1 MELRVSNPDEL
12 VAAVPHLMG
21 FRVESSIVVIPVSPG
36 LPGSRVDLPS
46 NQAERTEMVSSL
58 MRAYGRTGGGDVM
71 VIGFADSPSSVEPAS
86 RQLREALADVGVQVR
101 GRLWAGEQR
110 WSDLDTGVSGARTS
124 ETANRIDLEMIH
136 AGRRAPVSSRAALDQ
151 ALIGDPEPVT
161 RYLPGVAGDMENSTL
176 ARERQWA
183 IGRAEAFLEDGRS
196 LTDPQAARMLACLQ
210 SVTVRDQMAA
220 RITGESAASWSPLW
234 EDLTRRSP
242 DELVAPAA
250 TLSALAS
257 WCKGDGARAWA
268 ALDRIPTD
276 QRQSY
281 PLAVLVASAL
291 EGGVHPSAWDRARS
305 AAFDALPVEGV
316 ESPGARGQRP
326 APPTMG
332 EGRPPAGPTRGARR
346 TPAERRNP

>member
-12 VAAVPHLMG
+12 IAAVPHLTG

-36 LPGSRVDLPS
+36 LPGARVDLPS
-46 NQAERTEMVSSL
+46 NQGERTEMVDSL
-58 MRAYGRTGGGDVM
+58 MHAYGRLAGGDVM
-71 VIGFADSPSSVEPAS
+71 VIGFADSPSKVERAS
-86 RQLREALADVGVQVR
+86 RELRESLAEAGVHVR

-124 ETANRIDLEMIH
+124 DTASRIDAEMIH
-136 AGRRAPVSSRAALDQ
+136 SGRRAPASSRAALDE
-151 ALIGDPEPVT
+151 AFIGDPEPVT
-161 RYLPGVAGDMENSTL
+161 RYLPGVAGDMENSTP

-183 IGRAEAFLEDGRS
+183 IGRAEAFLADGRS

-220 RITGESAASWSPLW
+220 RITGETAASWSPLW
-234 EDLTRRSP
+234 DDLTRRSP
-242 DELVAPAA
+242 VELVAPAA
-250 TLSALAS
+250 TLSALSS

-281 PLAVLVASAL
+281 TLAVLVASAL
-291 EGGVHPSAWDRARS
+291 EGGVHPSAWDSARS
-305 AAFDALPVEGV
+305 ADLDALPTEM
-316 ESPGARGQRP
+316 EQSPSVRSERP
-326 APPTMG
+326 EIPTMG
-332 EGRPPAGPTRGARR
+332 EGRPPAGPAR
-346 TPAERRNP
+346 

>member
-12 VAAVPHLMG
+12 IAAVPHLMG
-21 FRVESSIVVIPVSPG
+21 FRVDSSIVVVPVSPG

-46 NQAERTEMVSSL
+46 NPAERTEMVDNL

-71 VIGFADSPSSVEPAS
+71 VIGFADSPSKVEPAS
-86 RQLREALADVGVQVR
+86 RQLRESLAEAGVHVR

-110 WSDLDTGVSGARTS
+110 WSDLDTGVSGARS
-124 ETANRIDLEMIH
+124 SDTASRMDAEMVA
-136 AGRRAPVSSRAALDQ
+136 AGRRAPASSRAALDQ
-151 ALIGDPEPVT
+151 ALSGDPEPVT
-161 RYLPGVAGDMENSTL
+161 RYLPGVAADMENSTP

-220 RITGESAASWSPLW
+220 RISGENAASWSPLW
-234 EDLTRRSP
+234 DDLTRRSP

-250 TLSALAS
+250 TLSALS
-257 WCKGDGARAWA
+257 NWCKGDGARAWA
-268 ALDRIPTD
+268 ALDRIPAD

-281 PLAVLVASAL
+281 TLAVLVASAL
-291 EGGVHPSAWDRARS
+291 EGAVHPSAWDSVRA
-305 AAFDALPVEGV
+305 AALDALPAETV
-316 ESPGARGQRP
+316 ESPNVRVQRP
-326 APPTMG
+326 ESPAIG
-332 EGRPPAGPTRGARR
+332 EDRPAAGPAR
-346 TPAERRNP
+346 